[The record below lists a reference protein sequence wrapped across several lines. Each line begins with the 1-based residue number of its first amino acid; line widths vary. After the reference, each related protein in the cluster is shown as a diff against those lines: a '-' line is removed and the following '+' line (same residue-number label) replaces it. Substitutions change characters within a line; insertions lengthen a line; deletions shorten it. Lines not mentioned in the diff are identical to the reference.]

1 MGEAQLD
8 ENSMDFR
15 EGRAV
20 SSSLVVTKMKARI
33 GGGGAFLCM
42 APVGLEV
49 RGSNRQGLRRG
60 NIWGVSEGGDK
71 LSGVFINLRG
81 QAKEPSKIA

>member
-20 SSSLVVTKMKARI
+20 SSGLVVTKMKARI
-33 GGGGAFLCM
+33 GGGG
-42 APVGLEV
+42 
-49 RGSNRQGLRRG
+49 
-60 NIWGVSEGGDK
+60 
-71 LSGVFINLRG
+71 VF
-81 QAKEPSKIA
+81 P

>member
-1 MGEAQLD
+1 VDDSGFLFEDHLEARLPALGRETMGEAQLD

-20 SSSLVVTKMKARI
+20 SSGLVVTKMKARI
-33 GGGGAFLCM
+33 GGGGAFLCT

-49 RGSNRQGLRRG
+49 RGSNRWGLRRG
-60 NIWGVSEGGDK
+60 NIWGDG
-71 LSGVFINLRG
+71 
-81 QAKEPSKIA
+81 